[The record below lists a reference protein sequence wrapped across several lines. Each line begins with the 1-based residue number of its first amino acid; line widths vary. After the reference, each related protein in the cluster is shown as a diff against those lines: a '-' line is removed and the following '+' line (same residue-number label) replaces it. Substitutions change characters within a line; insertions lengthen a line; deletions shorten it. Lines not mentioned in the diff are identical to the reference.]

1 MLATQ
6 IVRQAHLAILV
17 ALTTLALSENV
28 HALPEQEALAE
39 RAIGGRS
46 SKTYTFTQR
55 ACTTLLGSKAV
66 RPVPTATTTKLSVT
80 VGFPIFEY
88 AKPTITVT
96 PAATTTTTTSTVT
109 STSTVNNPAN
119 TDTATETD
127 TITTTTTVT
136 ETSTTQTQLPE
147 VTITT
152 TVTPTTTL
160 VLPNFTPAAS
170 APGLQGHTYARRGLG
185 QLEAARPRIP
195 RALSGSSR
203 AESLNELAARATGQ
217 SLQLGPNNTL
227 QYSNK
232 KKCYPQSV
240 KCKKAI
246 EKVAVTTYTVAG
258 KRTVTRAAPTP
269 TSTSEVTTTV
279 TSTTTIQPSDAT
291 TTVTVTTTNTQ
302 TSTTSTTTTETLPA
316 TTKTETAQAPL
327 VTVNAACQAN
337 NLIRSVDNVNIGQVD
352 VNPGSDLDYSGGA
365 TASSPEACCAACASS
380 ATCQTFAHLDDN
392 CYMFK
397 SRDGRCSANES
408 GSLYYTNQNSPGLLT
423 VGNGPCGYAN
433 FGGRQA

>member
-6 IVRQAHLAILV
+6 IIRQAHLAILV

-39 RAIGGRS
+39 RAIGDRS

-55 ACTTLLGSKAV
+55 ACTTLIGSKAV

-80 VGFPIFEY
+80 VGFPVFEY
-88 AKPTITVT
+88 AQPTITVT
-96 PAATTTTTTSTVT
+96 PAATTTTTTSTIT

-127 TITTTTTVT
+127 TVTTTTTVT
-136 ETSTTQTQLPE
+136 QTLTTQTQLPE

-170 APGLQGHTYARRGLG
+170 APGLQGHTYARRGLE

-195 RALSGSSR
+195 RSLPGSSR
-203 AESLNELAARATGQ
+203 ADSLQELAARGTRQKGAK
-217 SLQLGPNNTL
+217 NAL
-227 QYSNK
+227 QYNNK

-269 TSTSEVTTTV
+269 TSTSQVTTTV

-302 TSTTSTTTTETLPA
+302 TSSTSTTTTETLPA
-316 TTKTETAQAPL
+316 TTRTETAQAPR
-327 VTVNAACQAN
+327 VTVNSACQAN
-337 NLIRSVDNVNIGQVD
+337 NVIQRVDGLGIYLVD
-352 VNPGSDLDYSGGA
+352 TDDNSATIITTSGSSA
-365 TASSPEACCAACASS
+365 EACCLQCASS
-380 ATCQTFAHLDDN
+380 ATCLTFAYAIEGGFCN
-392 CYMFK
+392 TINTG
-397 SRDGRCSANES
+397 GRCSANEKGAS
-408 GSLYYTNQNSPGLLT
+408 YYGTQSDSVGYAVGS
-423 VGNGPCGYAN
+423 GPCGYADY
-433 FGGRQA
+433 GGQF